1 MPRRRSRY
9 TKPLLAGLV
18 GAGTLLYAW
27 LGGQAADAGIWGG
40 EPRTDGYALATLVHR
55 LDNRCHSLGYSEW
68 RANALWVAYRL
79 RPVAKRG
86 GLGREP
92 FETDA
97 RTLRRIE
104 HRDYTGTG
112 YDRGHLAPSYAIA
125 ALCGK
130 AAQRETFLMSN
141 ISPQKPRLNQKL
153 WQRLEEIE
161 LDEFTHQ
168 LGELQVLTG
177 PVFDTQQEHTRSG
190 VEIPDAFYK
199 VYYVP
204 ARAGQPA
211 RSLAFLMPQEVR
223 GTEPLARYLVSIDTI
238 EAQTGLDFLSE
249 LPDTLEASL
258 EARATAAPVW
268 QLERLGNRPPR
279 Y

>member
-1 MPRRRSRY
+1 MRRRLA
-9 TKPLLAGLV
+9 KQLLAGLV
-18 GAGTLLYAW
+18 AAGSLAYAW
-27 LGGQAADAGIWGG
+27 LGGQAADSTIWGG
-40 EPRTDGYALATLVHR
+40 EPRVNGYALATFVHR

-79 RPVAKRG
+79 RPVAKQS
-86 GLGREP
+86 GLGRER
-92 FETDA
+92 FEADA
-97 RTLRRIE
+97 RTVRRIE
-104 HRDYTGTG
+104 HRDYTGSG

-161 LDEFTHQ
+161 LDEFPR
-168 LGELQVLTG
+168 LVGELQVLTG
-177 PVFDTQQEHTRSG
+177 PVFDARQEHTHTG
-190 VEIPDAFYK
+190 IEIPDAFYK
-199 VYYVP
+199 IYYVP

-223 GTEPLARYLVSIDTI
+223 GTEPLARYVVKIDTI

-258 EARATAAPVW
+258 EAHATADPIW
-268 QLERLGNRPPR
+268 QLARLGSRPPR